1 MSEMRKT
8 LIFCGAAIVL
18 AALAMLTAPRR
29 VTPGAFVDQGKPFFP
44 EFTDP
49 NAARTLEVIVWDAQT
64 GSAVPFKV
72 TYSGGIWT
80 IPSQYNYPA
89 DAKDRLAQTAAGVIE
104 IKKDD
109 FRTDN
114 VSDHEVCGVVD
125 PLGDESAGLA
135 GRGQRVT
142 IKGENEVVLADLI
155 LGKPVEGREGMR
167 FVRVPGQKRVYA
179 SRVKLDISTKF
190 SDWIERDPLEA
201 DKGDIDNII
210 LRDYSIDERSGTV
223 DERDVIVLEK
233 RGDEWTMPGLKA
245 DDEIAKSK
253 LDDLLGALD
262 DLKIEEVRPK
272 PEGLT
277 ASLTRSLQKLTIT
290 TDDVVSLQSKGYFF
304 TKDGRLLS
312 NEGESQVRTNDG
324 RVYILRFGEVV
335 YGSGSAGAPGGPS
348 GAQGAGGTGENRYL
362 FLTVAFDPTALKE
375 PPRPPN
381 TDFLSRPDST
391 WSQEDWGNKEIY
403 DAHERWVKSV
413 KTAKS
418 RVERLNSRFAAWYYV
433 VSGANFEKLRPAKRD
448 LVQKRKG

>member
-8 LIFCGAAIVL
+8 LVFCGVAIVL
-18 AALAMLTAPRR
+18 AALAVLTAPRR

-44 EFTDP
+44 QFTDP
-49 NAARTLEVIVWDAQT
+49 NAARTLEVIDWDAQT
-64 GSAVPFKV
+64 GTAVPFKV

-114 VSDHEVCGVVD
+114 VSDHEACGVID
-125 PLGDESAGLA
+125 PLDDPSAGLV

-142 IKGENEVVLADLI
+142 IKGENDVVLADLI

-190 SDWIERDPLEA
+190 GDWIERDLLEA
-201 DKGDIDNII
+201 DKNEIDNII
-210 LRDYSIDERSGTV
+210 LRDYSINERTGTV

-233 RGDEWTMPGLKA
+233 HGEEWTMPGLKP
-245 DDEIAKSK
+245 DEEIVKSK
-253 LDDLLGALD
+253 LDDLLAALD

-277 ASLTRSLQKLTIT
+277 ASLTRSAEKLTVH
-290 TDDVVSLQSKGYFF
+290 TDDVMSLQSKGYFF

-312 NEGESQVRTNDG
+312 NEGEAQVRTNDG
-324 RVYILRFGEVV
+324 RVYALRFGEVV
-335 YGSGSAGAPGGPS
+335 YGPESAGTPGGPA

-375 PPRPPN
+375 PPGPPK

-391 WSQEDWGNKEIY
+391 WTKEDWANKEIY
-403 DAHERWVKSV
+403 DTHERWVKGV
-413 KTAKS
+413 KNAKS
-418 RVERLNSRFAAWYYV
+418 RVDRLNARFAGWYYV
-433 VSGANFEKLRPAKRD
+433 VSGANFEKLRPAKKD
-448 LVQKRKG
+448 LVHKRKG